1 MHSFWYRTN
10 ALLTFATTVLAGMC
24 ALASITDLFHPS
36 DPEVSLE
43 LAKVEVTPPDEHVRN
58 DLAKLHIVLDADLK
72 SAFSWNTKQVFLFV
86 LAEYQT
92 ETNQLNQVVLWDAII
107 QQQKDA
113 KIRKKKL
120 RQKYTFDDQ
129 GRNLRD
135 RAFNLTVAW
144 NVMPKVG
151 RLFTRSQTFVGFNM
165 PANYTNIGRG

>member
-1 MHSFWYRTN
+1 
-10 ALLTFATTVLAGMC
+10 MC
-24 ALASITDLFHPS
+24 GRC
-36 DPEVSLE
+36 VQ
-43 LAKVEVTPPDEHVRN
+43 
-58 DLAKLHIVLDADLK
+58 AKLHIVLDADLK